1 MLETPKERVEL
12 LKIGITGKTIEML
25 YIANNGIKIIPAPK
39 DFEVMEIE
47 SGLSEKV
54 KSKAVLSDET
64 AACF

>member
-39 DFEVMEIE
+39 DFEVEIE